1 MSNEK
6 IKNIYSD
13 EVKLALL
20 EQSINSIN
28 QTLIRFESRFD
39 QITKEIKDNNKNL
52 ESRLDV
58 MSKELKS
65 DSRSNFFWVLGSIL
79 GLYGTAFVTLLG
91 AVGKAYHWF

>member
-39 QITKEIKDNNKNL
+39 
-52 ESRLDV
+52 RLDLKLEK
-58 MSKELKS
+58 MSDKI
-65 DSRSNFFWVLGSIL
+65 DSHFKWTVGLIF
-79 GLYGTAFVTLLG
+79 GLYATALGTMIG